1 MVTIND
7 VAKAAGVSFSTVSAV
22 LGNRRNRPGVRPE
35 TTAKILAA
43 AKALGYRRNAIAS
56 LMANARSNLISCVAR
71 DFAPEF
77 VSRILVGIQQAAD
90 RQGFLVKLCHIAPG
104 EAPGPKIDRMIE
116 YRPAGIISLHHD
128 GEFIDELAAAA
139 EACEI
144 PLIRVDTYVDKP
156 GTIRI
161 FSDDRRGVELV
172 LEHFKATGR
181 RRIGLVSLD
190 PEQYPFARSRIEHFH
205 RYAAELG
212 LETGGQW
219 EYCGEADPS
228 FDRFVDGIVSQ
239 KHRPDAFFATGD
251 FFAVTLLCRL
261 REAGIEIP
269 AEMAVAGYS
278 NFLVAQIVRPQLT
291 TVEQHYEKMGEIAMR
306 KLNTIIRG
314 AAALPQDREI
324 PVRLITRQS
333 T

>member
-22 LGNRRNRPGVRPE
+22 LGKRSNRPGVRPE

-43 AKALGYRRNAIAS
+43 AKALGYRRNAMAS
-56 LMANARSNLISCVAR
+56 LMANAKSNLIGCVAR

-90 RQGFLVKLCHIAPG
+90 RQGYLVKLCHIAPG
-104 EAPGPKIDRMIE
+104 EAPAAKIDRMIE

-128 GEFIDELAAAA
+128 GEFIEELAAAA
-139 EACEI
+139 ETCEI

-161 FSDDRRGVELV
+161 FSDDRRGVELM
-172 LEHFKATGR
+172 LDHLKSSGR

-190 PEQYPFARSRIEHFH
+190 PVNYPFARNRIEHFH
-205 RYAAELG
+205 RYAAKLG
-212 LETGGQW
+212 LQTCAQW
-219 EYCGEADPS
+219 EYMGEADQA
-228 FDRFVDGIVSQ
+228 FDRFVDGIVLR
-239 KHRPDAFFATGD
+239 KLKPDAFFATGD

-261 REAGIEIP
+261 REAGIAIP

-278 NFLVAQIVRPQLT
+278 NFLAAQIVRPQLT
-291 TVEQHYEKMGEIAMR
+291 TIEQHYEKMGEIAMR
-306 KLNTIIRG
+306 KLSTIIRG
-314 AAALPQDREI
+314 ASAQPQDREI